1 MLTIV
6 DATAFIALLSQKTN
20 CSQNHNGVNAGVD
33 TATAA
38 PHAVIAGA
46 GIAGLTAAY
55 RLHQAGWHVDVFEA
69 AEQAGGRVETV
80 HEHGYVIDT
89 GATALAARYPMAAQ
103 LAEELGIERVW
114 TAPYL
119 GIYRNSRVRILRLD
133 RLIRSGLRTDLLG
146 WSTKLRMSR
155 VLADVLRASAKGMLS
170 YEDLR
175 AAAPLDTETARDYLT
190 RTVGTEADAFFGE
203 PLTRALLLA
212 NSDQVS
218 RVELMSG
225 LVNAVAGRLST
236 LAGGQGQLITELVSR
251 LPGVRL
257 RAPVRSVER
266 TRRGVRVSYDDPD
279 GSTATIDADACVVA
293 TPLPAA
299 AAICGPESPGLTR
312 LAERLRFTQAINVA
326 VGTTRQPDTPAFLVQ
341 LPSIEDPE
349 IAMIIVENNKAPD
362 RAPHGHGLLSVSWEM
377 SAAATWLDRGDD
389 ALVERSLHT
398 VFRVFPELRGT
409 VDFTYVRRW
418 PLALPHTRVGAY
430 REIAAFASTI
440 DPQCPI
446 QFAGDYLSQTGQN
459 TAVSWANR
467 AAANL
472 IVNQAIQLSRQ
483 QNSRGVPT

>member
-1 MLTIV
+1 MDT
-6 DATAFIALLSQKTN
+6 
-20 CSQNHNGVNAGVD
+20 
-33 TATAA
+33 TAT

-55 RLHQAGWHVDVFEA
+55 RLHRAGWHVDVFEA

-80 HEHGYVIDT
+80 HKHGYLIDT

-103 LAEELGIERVW
+103 LAAELGIERVW

-119 GIYRNSRVRILRLD
+119 GIYRNGRVRLLRLD
-133 RLIRSGLRTDLLG
+133 RLIRSGLKSDLLG
-146 WSTKLRMSR
+146 WSTKLRLSR
-155 VLADVLRASAKGMLS
+155 VLADVVRANAKGMLS

-175 AAAPLDTETARDYLT
+175 AAAPLDTETAREYLT

-236 LAGGQGQLITELVSR
+236 LAGGQGRLITELVSR
-251 LPGVRL
+251 LPGVHL
-257 RAPVRSVER
+257 RSPVRSVER
-266 TRRGVRVSYDDPD
+266 TAAGVRLSYDQPD
-279 GSTATIDADACVVA
+279 GALATIDADACVVA
-293 TPLPAA
+293 TPLPTA
-299 AAICGPESPGLTR
+299 AAICGSESPALTR
-312 LAERLRFTQAINVA
+312 LAETLTFTQAINVA
-326 VGTTRQPDTPAFLVQ
+326 IGTTRRPDTPAFLVQ

-377 SAAATWLDRGDD
+377 SAAATWAGRRDD
-389 ALVERSLHT
+389 ALVERALHT
-398 VFRVFPELRGT
+398 AFQVFPELRGT

-430 REIAAFASTI
+430 REIAAFTSEL
-440 DPQCPI
+440 DPQCAI

-472 IVNQAIQLSRQ
+472 IEHRAVHVGRQ
-483 QNSRGVPT
+483 PNSPGVTI